1 MKFNCKKSYF
11 RTLYIHFISIF
22 LLIFFFSTEKLQ
34 AKSFEIRD
42 IEVSKPFEINFNKD
56 QIIDEGFKK
65 AFFELISQIT
75 KSSDQKKIEKI
86 RLSKIK
92 GMIESFTIKEEKF
105 INDTYFVNVGVT
117 FNKKKV
123 HKFLEENNI
132 FPSVPEIKNFLV
144 IPIIIDEKNRELL
157 LFSNNEFFENWN
169 NTTEDNKLIKYIL
182 PTEDLEDLNSI
193 KKNFDTIEEYDFN
206 DIINKYNLNDS
217 IVILIFKNKDQ
228 FRVLSKITIRGKLKI
243 LNKTYDN
250 DNFENSNNVKDVIE
264 NLKIIYEDQ
273 WKQSNQ
279 INTSIKLPILIKVK
293 SLESK
298 KILKFEEILNQSDLV
313 SNFKINKFD
322 KDFIFYNI
330 IFNGTTENFIK
341 LINDNNYNLN
351 TQNKTWILK

>member
-1 MKFNCKKSYF
+1 MKFSCKKSYF

-132 FPSVPEIKNFLV
+132 FPSVPEIKNFLL

-157 LFSNNEFFENWN
+157 LFSNNEFFEEWN
-169 NTTEDNKLIKYIL
+169 NTTKDNKLIKYIL
-182 PTEDLEDLNSI
+182 PTEDLED
-193 KKNFDTIEEYDFN
+193 
-206 DIINKYNLNDS
+206 
-217 IVILIFKNKDQ
+217 
-228 FRVLSKITIRGKLKI
+228 
-243 LNKTYDN
+243 
-250 DNFENSNNVKDVIE
+250 
-264 NLKIIYEDQ
+264 
-273 WKQSNQ
+273 
-279 INTSIKLPILIKVK
+279 
-293 SLESK
+293 
-298 KILKFEEILNQSDLV
+298 
-313 SNFKINKFD
+313 
-322 KDFIFYNI
+322 
-330 IFNGTTENFIK
+330 
-341 LINDNNYNLN
+341 
-351 TQNKTWILK
+351 